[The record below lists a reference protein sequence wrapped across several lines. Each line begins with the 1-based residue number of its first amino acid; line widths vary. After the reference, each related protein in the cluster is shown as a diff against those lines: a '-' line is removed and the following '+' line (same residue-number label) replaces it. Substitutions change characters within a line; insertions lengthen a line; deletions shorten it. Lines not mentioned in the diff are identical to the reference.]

1 MFPSTTFNHQ
11 IFHNMVMDIDL
22 CWRNSRKITL
32 FFIWISQCESAV
44 FQINQPSDFA
54 VRVVTMHTLLYSGHV
69 RYDKNND
76 IMSPK
81 VNTAAPWSHRDPVEH
96 ILEPGNSELVLMG
109 SYLFYMLHMTN
120 MFNKA
125 KSKHMYV
132 LT

>member
-1 MFPSTTFNHQ
+1 
-11 IFHNMVMDIDL
+11 MDIDL

-81 VNTAAPWSHRDPVEH
+81 VNTALLGATETHWSTF
-96 ILEPGNSELVLMG
+96 LNLVIV
-109 SYLFYMLHMTN
+109 SWC
-120 MFNKA
+120 
-125 KSKHMYV
+125 
-132 LT
+132 